1 MGLILCPECGRKISD
16 KALTCPQC
24 GFTGTNMLKPISE
37 QDKYEAAPEFK
48 FDIEAWSATG
58 YDLNVISYEDNR
70 TLVQNF
76 GTWEKLCAYLP
87 TIAKFIKDLA
97 DKEPIWVA
105 NISDFAKKQ
114 IANGRFSF
122 IIDKAGHLL
131 GTIINS
137 QNGKIVEQVRL
148 EEMKLGSDI
157 AQTVSNL
164 ANLAALTL
172 ILANI
177 KSVGMSICDL
187 HIELQNDRLAMAES
201 AKDKLRQAYKIQDA
215 EIRSAALLNTVN
227 TATDAKRRLMRNF
240 SQNRHEIEKHD
251 ERCQNMSG
259 ISSAFDSD
267 ARNAE
272 AYDRK
277 AADLFADLVYLTN
290 AVQIECA
297 GYAMLGEYEAC
308 KECLESFKTFVI
320 KNRLNQRDTLL
331 MLNGYRAEKNIGL
344 VDSFSDI
351 ADKITAYSQNKLD
364 ASPLPFLTFDDSSK
378 GN

>member
-24 GFTGTNMLKPISE
+24 GFRSANILKPISE
-37 QDKYEAAPEFK
+37 QDTYETAPEFK
-48 FDIEAWSATG
+48 VDIEEWSANS
-58 YDLNVISYEDNR
+58 YDLSVISYEDNR

-87 TIAKFIKDLA
+87 TIAKFIEEMA
-97 DKEPIWVA
+97 NNEPILVA
-105 NISDFAKKQ
+105 DMSKFVKAQIKKG
-114 IANGRFSF
+114 IFKF
-122 IIDKAGHLL
+122 IRDKAGKMM
-131 GTIINS
+131 GAIVDSAT
-137 QNGKIVEQVRL
+137 GKIVTQVRL
-148 EEMKLGSDI
+148 KEI
-157 AQTVSNL
+157 IPTPNL
-164 ANLAALTL
+164 AQVIVNLQIQAAMAQ
-172 ILANI
+172 ILGGI
-177 KSVGMSICDL
+177 KSVGASIRDL

-215 EIRSAALLNTVN
+215 DIRNAALLNTIN
-227 TATDAKRRLMRNF
+227 TATDAKRLLMRNF
-240 SQNRHEIEKHD
+240 SQNQHEIETHD
-251 ERCQNMSG
+251 ERCQNMSDVK
-259 ISSAFDSD
+259 SVFDRD

-272 AYDRK
+272 GYNRK
-277 AADLFADLVYLTN
+277 AADCFADLVYLTN

-308 KECLESFKTFVI
+308 KECLGSFKDFILKT
-320 KNRLNQRDTLL
+320 RLNQRDTLL
-331 MLNGYRAEKNIGL
+331 MLNGYRSEKNIGL

-364 ASPLPFLTFDDSSK
+364 ASTLPLLAFNGSAK